1 MNTLINYTHVT
12 NLIFVRKYKY
22 HVFPQKFRTLIFTMA
37 RRRYRRRY
45 YKKTRWSANLT
56 NIIGNV
62 ITAEPSTSFQNN
74 IVLCYNPIQSQ
85 QTVSQKFTVKNV
97 EFNGVYEAG
106 SSSATT
112 IENFCAYIMFVPQG
126 MNVTANYET
135 QHPEYIMAMKY
146 FGSPSNDG
154 QQQYQP
160 FKVRTRLARTL
171 DTGDSVILY
180 LKGTNVGT
188 TQVNLEYSGVVRWWT
203 KAN

>member
-1 MNTLINYTHVT
+1 
-12 NLIFVRKYKY
+12 
-22 HVFPQKFRTLIFTMA
+22 MA

-45 YKKTRWSANLT
+45 YKKGKWSANLT
-56 NIIGNV
+56 NIIGE
-62 ITAEPSTSFQNN
+62 ILSAEPSTSFAKTLT
-74 IVLCYNPIQSQ
+74 LCSNPIQNN
-85 QTVSQKFTVKNV
+85 QTVSQKFTVKNT
-97 EFNGVYEAG
+97 EFNGVYEAAQ
-106 SSSATT
+106 SQTA

-126 MNVTANYET
+126 MTIGTNYEQ

-160 FKVRTRLARTL
+160 FKVKTRLARTL
-171 DTGDSVILY
+171 DTGDSVILF

-188 TQVNLEYSGVVRWWT
+188 TQINLEFSGIVRWWT